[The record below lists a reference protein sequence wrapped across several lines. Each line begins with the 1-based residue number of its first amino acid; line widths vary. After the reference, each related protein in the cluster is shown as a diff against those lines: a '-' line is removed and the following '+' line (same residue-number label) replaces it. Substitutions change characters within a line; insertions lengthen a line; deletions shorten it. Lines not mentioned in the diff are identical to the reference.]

1 MLPLVPYSPL
11 CTRFDKAGSSG
22 TVLRETKH
30 FEGTMAQL
38 RAAGA
43 PTAATAYS
51 DGDAAA
57 AIFNAIAPACLTRY
71 ELHELQVS

>member
-1 MLPLVPYSPL
+1 
-11 CTRFDKAGSSG
+11 
-22 TVLRETKH
+22 VLRETKY

-43 PTAATAYS
+43 PFTATAYS

-57 AIFNAIAPACLTRY
+57 AIFSAIAPACLSRY
-71 ELHELQVS
+71 ELHELKLA